1 MMEGICT
8 KTPPN
13 VHIPLREGK
22 IGMNWKT
29 HTVRAVKGLMQ
40 VLVISGLCCGFVW
53 GCRKTE
59 PDPKDPEEDDP
70 TETTVTLTVA
80 TCNVLKPSGRRTEM
94 SMETQIVRKAL
105 YKSITETRA
114 DIIGFNELD
123 ENFING
129 ARYALSTAC
138 IALQNFSWKL
148 EWPND
153 IHEDASVTYS
163 YANGFAYNNAKLTLE
178 ESGYVWLSKEED
190 AWYVK
195 PASAYLNVGSPERTC
210 LWARMTHKATKKEFW
225 LFVTHLPTSS
235 QGGANNMAAVV
246 NRFAKQKAADNPAIL
261 TGDMNSAPGSAA
273 YKTLTRYWQ
282 DGNRNATWGTL
293 SGSSKNYYYTVDVY
307 TEGRTDRRI
316 DHIMTRGCKASDYH
330 TGGGTCTAD
339 DKAWCP
345 SDHLPVVAT
354 ITIE

>member
-1 MMEGICT
+1 MD
-8 KTPPN
+8 
-13 VHIPLREGK
+13 
-22 IGMNWKT
+22 WKT
-29 HTVRAVKGLMQ
+29 HTVRAVKALLL
-40 VLVISGLCCGFVW
+40 VLVTGACCGIVYAC
-53 GCRKTE
+53 GK
-59 PDPKDPEEDDP
+59 DPQGQEGEDPEEEFTGP
-70 TETTVTLTVA
+70 VTLTVA

-105 YKSITETRA
+105 YKSITETKA

-123 ENFING
+123 ENFISG
-129 ARYALSTAC
+129 ARYALPVAC
-138 IALQNFSWKL
+138 VALQNFSWQL

-153 IHEDASVTYS
+153 IHENSTVTYS
-163 YANGFAYNNAKLTLE
+163 YANGFAYNSAKLTLE

-195 PASAYLNVGSPERTC
+195 PASAYLKAGSPERTC
-210 LWARMTHKATKKEFW
+210 LWARMTHKASKKVFW

-235 QGGANNMAAVV
+235 QGGAANMALVV
-246 NRFAKQKAADNPAIL
+246 NHFASHKAGSAPAIL
-261 TGDMNSAPGSAA
+261 TGDMNSAPGSDA
-273 YKTLTRYWQ
+273 YGNLTRYWQ

-293 SGSSKNYYYTVDVY
+293 SGSSTKYYYTVEVFTKD
-307 TEGRTDRRI
+307 RTDRRI

-330 TGGGTCTAD
+330 TVVVTYTAD

-354 ITIE
+354 VTIE

>member
-1 MMEGICT
+1 MDRRRYTAVVMILAQMLLTGICGG
-8 KTPPN
+8 
-13 VHIPLREGK
+13 VVAGCGK
-22 IGMNWKT
+22 
-29 HTVRAVKGLMQ
+29 VSPEQ
-40 VLVISGLCCGFVW
+40 Q
-53 GCRKTE
+53 
-59 PDPKDPEEDDP
+59 DPGGDDP
-70 TETTVTLTVA
+70 VETTATLTVA

-129 ARYALSTAC
+129 ARYSLSTAC
-138 IALQNFSWKL
+138 TALQNFSWKL

-178 ESGYVWLSKEED
+178 ESGYVWLSKTED
-190 AWYVK
+190 VWYVK
-195 PASAYLNVGSPERTC
+195 PSSAYLNVGSPERTC
-210 LWARMTHKATKKEFW
+210 LWARMTHKASKKEFW

-235 QGGANNMAAVV
+235 QGGAANMAVVV
-246 NRFAKQKAADNPAIL
+246 NHFASHKAGSAPAIL
-261 TGDMNSAPGSAA
+261 TGDMNSAPGSDG
-273 YKTLTRYWQ
+273 YKALTRYWQ
-282 DGNRNATWGTL
+282 DGNRSATWGTL
-293 SGSSKNYYYTVDVY
+293 SGSSTKYYYTVDDF
-307 TEGRTDRRI
+307 TKDRSDRRI
-316 DHIMTRGCKASDYH
+316 DHIMTRGCKATDYR
-330 TGGGTCTAD
+330 TVVVTYTAD
-339 DKAWCP
+339 DKSWCP